1 MIFTKGDIFDVK
13 TGIICQQ
20 VNCMGKMGSGLAL
33 AIRNKW
39 PVVYQD
45 YMKAY
50 KNGQLVP
57 GFVILSAVDHRN
69 ELYVANL
76 CGQLHY
82 GRKGRYTI
90 YMAVEECLSKIA
102 AFNKEN
108 LSVYIPYGMSCG
120 LAGGDWSTVSDMI
133 SRILPNAIVVDNN

>member
-1 MIFTKGDIFDVK
+1 MIFTKGDILDVK
-13 TGIICQQ
+13 AGIICQQ
-20 VNCMGKMGSGLAL
+20 VNCMGKMGAGLAL

-50 KNGQLVP
+50 KNGQLTP
-57 GFVILSAVDHRN
+57 GYVILSAIDHHNR
-69 ELYVANL
+69 LYVASL

-82 GRKGRYTI
+82 GRDKQYTI
-90 YMAVEECLSKIA
+90 YSAVEECLSKIA
-102 AFNKEN
+102 TFNKEN
-108 LSVYIPYGMSCG
+108 LSVYIPYGMGCG
-120 LAGGDWSTVSDMI
+120 LAGGSWSTVSDMI